1 MKPKNVNKSFIIFIS
16 KIRVLNL
23 TPENYEGKLLSPKI
37 TILLIFTVKGKVL
50 KLPSMNE
57 INPS

>member
-1 MKPKNVNKSFIIFIS
+1 MSIIHFIIFIS

-23 TPENYEGKLLSPKI
+23 TPENYEGKWLSPKI
-37 TILLIFTVKGKVL
+37 TILFTVKGKVL